1 MGSCAS
7 FLYKRQ
13 IDRGQ
18 PLRRSQQERNQN
30 LSNNFHEE
38 LVEHNITDEDDS
50 NFYQLTFSNSNNNI
64 VFQDINHFGTAYYV
78 PPTGKNK
85 KLRKEFY
92 TKSFKFDKKITE
104 KQLLSKRDEFWDT
117 APHFEGKFEIWN
129 ALRAAVDAAENKNF
143 QLAQA
148 IIDSANIILPNGCLN
163 DCYDELGNRY
173 QLPIYVL
180 MKPTNLT
187 KSISNKNEE
196 IDSPGFD
203 ENSLSKISKSA
214 ITKSKVTN
222 EENIIL
228 NELKYDENIINNREE
243 NLFKDS
249 IYDLNNN
256 SKKNS
261 SITRKN
267 LNIKNEQMNCK
278 VQQDL
283 SEDIDNDLN
292 TFQIK
297 IRLSNALNDDDI
309 KIIISPN
316 QTVYCLKMQIKEIAN
331 LDPAFQ
337 RMFFGGK
344 PMKDREKLKMY
355 NIYKNVVIQVAV
367 NKTKC

>member
-1 MGSCAS
+1 
-7 FLYKRQ
+7 
-13 IDRGQ
+13 
-18 PLRRSQQERNQN
+18 
-30 LSNNFHEE
+30 
-38 LVEHNITDEDDS
+38 
-50 NFYQLTFSNSNNNI
+50 
-64 VFQDINHFGTAYYV
+64 
-78 PPTGKNK
+78 
-85 KLRKEFY
+85 
-92 TKSFKFDKKITE
+92 
-104 KQLLSKRDEFWDT
+104 
-117 APHFEGKFEIWN
+117 
-129 ALRAAVDAAENKNF
+129 
-143 QLAQA
+143 
-148 IIDSANIILPNGCLN
+148 
-163 DCYDELGNRY
+163 
-173 QLPIYVL
+173 

-283 SEDIDNDLN
+283 SEDIDNV
-292 TFQIK
+292 
-297 IRLSNALNDDDI
+297 
-309 KIIISPN
+309 IS
-316 QTVYCLKMQIKEIAN
+316 
-331 LDPAFQ
+331 
-337 RMFFGGK
+337 
-344 PMKDREKLKMY
+344 
-355 NIYKNVVIQVAV
+355 
-367 NKTKC
+367 